1 MVEEVEAGRVEVIA
15 IKGMS
20 RLGHDY
26 DVGNVLDIPLT
37 YQKDML
43 VYNTDKITG
52 YTFTGTP
59 CFFDIL
65 SLESAE

>member
-1 MVEEVEAGRVEVIA
+1 MVEEVEAGRVEVFA
-15 IKGMS
+15 TKGRS

-43 VYNTDKITG
+43 VYNTDKIAG

>member
-1 MVEEVEAGRVEVIA
+1 M
-15 IKGMS
+15 
-20 RLGHDY
+20 
-26 DVGNVLDIPLT
+26 LDIPLT

-43 VYNTDKITG
+43 VYNTDKIAG

-65 SLESAE
+65 SLEPAE

>member
-1 MVEEVEAGRVEVIA
+1 MTQSMPSGDMMIC
-15 IKGMS
+15 
-20 RLGHDY
+20 LFNY
-26 DVGNVLDIPLT
+26 DVGNVLDISLT

-43 VYNTDKITG
+43 VYNTDKIAG

-65 SLESAE
+65 SLEPAE